1 MQQTEVA
8 RSVRN
13 LTQKHVNPNSM
24 EKQKAKPA
32 IDMFSKSLTGAI
44 RMHAELHTPG
54 FENVEPTVQFMEL
67 VHRWYAIHDTCNTT
81 EFAFKRLPDKK
92 PFYSSSDERLYFLE
106 IEFPEMLRK
115 WESEIQTSIQ
125 SIPCEEK
132 KKIKDEK
139 LKFLT
144 KETYQAL
151 LIASLS
157 TVQCVKYLLDELKFK
172 FVLTRRLS
180 SDNVEQF
187 FGAVR
192 QMAGGNSNC
201 DAVSVSQSFEKILRT
216 GIAETSVN
224 GNTILR
230 RETEKEFHLIRNNE
244 SGKKRTGNELLFLP
258 SSELLILEEFLKAPG
273 EFQFECESCYVLQ
286 YLNDSIFLTGQVR
299 ATSQAATV
307 AFLGGYI
314 VKLLEE
320 HEFCQ
325 ECIDRLKEEKSL
337 HPLFSLIRQLG
348 AFERNE
354 ISVNVTI
361 WFLEFNCFL
370 DRGALLYPSLE
381 FVSRLWTIY

>member
-1 MQQTEVA
+1 MDFVSSAVTDNYSVNVNMFSHLNDGVLHPVVKHPLQPFNEYQMKETACSFRPMFLSYDPVHILKNVRNQFLGRNLTIDGKSITPKFVTMIYNLQQTEVA

-13 LTQKHVNPNSM
+13 LTQNNVNPNSM

-144 KETYQAL
+144 KETYQTL
-151 LIASLS
+151 LFTSLS

-230 RETEKEFHLIRNNE
+230 RETERN
-244 SGKKRTGNELLFLP
+244 T
-258 SSELLILEEFLKAPG
+258 
-273 EFQFECESCYVLQ
+273 
-286 YLNDSIFLTGQVR
+286 T
-299 ATSQAATV
+299 
-307 AFLGGYI
+307 
-314 VKLLEE
+314 LLETTNPE
-320 HEFCQ
+320 
-325 ECIDRLKEEKSL
+325 RKERAMSSSSC
-337 HPLFSLIRQLG
+337 HQ
-348 AFERNE
+348 
-354 ISVNVTI
+354 
-361 WFLEFNCFL
+361 
-370 DRGALLYPSLE
+370 
-381 FVSRLWTIY
+381 VSC